1 MEFNKLILEKLHP
14 IFREY
19 GLKIKKQLDGVLQ
32 YESEVLHIS
41 LAHNDIE
48 NSNSLWLGSKI
59 SGNFVEMNNQV
70 MKEFFNI
77 DLQLDNL
84 SQEDFVNNIF
94 LFFTNEGKVVLRGNE
109 SQLLKLEEFDQERS
123 DLYTARLIEKQA
135 LEAANEAWKNGNYIE
150 VIKYL
155 EQINEANLS
164 APQKMKY
171 KLAKRKLAN

>member
-1 MEFNKLILEKLHP
+1 MIEHGSYYIRVHPCRAKLVHDNCSNQSEKRAETEDKTTSENQLP
-14 IFREY
+14 I
-19 GLKIKKQLDGVLQ
+19 
-32 YESEVLHIS
+32 
-41 LAHNDIE
+41 
-48 NSNSLWLGSKI
+48 SNSLWLGSKI

-164 APQKMKY
+164 APQKMQY